1 MRTHDAG
8 PELIGREHP
17 AALLRAEISR
27 VTGSHGGLV
36 LVTGEAGI
44 GKTTLVT
51 SAAEQA
57 REQGALVLSGSCWH
71 SDAAPG
77 YWPWVQV
84 IRALRRGGEW
94 PAVEEAAGGRLSA
107 LLGDGARVDGADAF
121 EVYDAVT
128 TALVT
133 LSQTRP
139 VVVVLDDL
147 HWADGA
153 SLKLLEFAAQ
163 HTWFERLL
171 LIGTYRDV
179 EVEQGE
185 HPLRPLLTPLAAR
198 ATMITL
204 TGLDRAQVAALVT
217 RTIGHEPDDDV
228 VQEIHRRTGG
238 NPFFVEQTARLWRSG
253 GSVSAIPP
261 GVRDTLWRRLSLLP
275 APVVRLLTD
284 AAVLGREFHR
294 QVLAAVAAAPA
305 AHVDRLLA
313 QAAAARLVG
322 SQGGGVFSFAHDLVR
337 ETLYDSLD
345 EADLRARHAATVHAL
360 RDLPDAMPGELA
372 RHAYLAG
379 EAVDPALATDLLV
392 AAARQA
398 NQRLAREEAL
408 LHWRRAME
416 LAGSGDPRRLVRIG
430 LEFGRLL
437 HHGGESDE
445 SARVFDRA
453 VATVRAL
460 DDPELLARAALT
472 LFHTCGREESGRGG
486 AALLREAHHAL
497 VGAPPAGD
505 PPTPDRLAQDL
516 AVRISVLARKSDDDE
531 ALTFALWALH
541 DTIWGPGTAR
551 QRVEL
556 TEELRGL
563 ARRTGDVDMEHF
575 TSALHWVALLE
586 LGDPRF
592 PDQFRHYVA
601 MGRASDQPNIG
612 LSTSIDQSIIDTLTG
627 DFARAEALM
636 GEVMEVGGGH
646 GHTHFGYMLDHHRWA
661 MLLAQG
667 RLSELEEVHE
677 RLRASRHPCPGLLEA
692 LSDLRRGH
700 GDPALLRAMPE
711 PADDGVRPVWL
722 RFLAEAAGFSRDP
735 DLCAQAREALEP
747 HLGEWAV
754 SLYGWDISGPVV
766 LWMGVV
772 AAAEERWDEAIDC
785 FTSAVRAAELLRA
798 RPWSV
803 EARLRLGAALTARG
817 RPGDAETADRLLTEV
832 AAEAADLGIR
842 DMTDRLSRIR
852 QERPAAGGDRGT
864 GWREDPERGPRAGE
878 PWAATAG
885 PSGGSDAR
893 RSPTTDVSGRTNPPS
908 TTPPPEA
915 HEQWPTTSPGSVDG
929 GPTTMPEF
937 EDATRRPTVSPGGV
951 HRDSGGGRGGRRP
964 SPPNAPG
971 AAEPSDLGSS
981 ADRANGSPP
990 DVRGDEG
997 LAGSG
1002 GSGDRTFD
1010 AGRTGDPR
1018 PDVRGDDGVDGS
1030 AGRSGRISDTG
1041 RVGGARLS
1049 VSGEGSRG
1057 SEGSLVD
1064 RDRAPGNEF
1073 RREGSVWSL
1082 SFGGRTVHMPDAK
1095 GLRDLHTLLS
1105 RPGAEL
1111 PAVQL
1116 LAPEGGEVVVA
1127 ARRMGGDPVLDEEAK
1142 ARYHRHLTRLDEETE
1157 RALELGDDRRAAEL
1171 DRERAALLEELRA
1184 AAGLGGR
1191 ARRLGDE
1198 AERARKTVTARI
1210 RDVLRK
1216 LDALHP
1222 ELAAHL
1228 RDAVSTGTTCRYHP
1242 NPGITWRL

>member
-17 AALLRAEISR
+17 AELLRAEISR

-57 REQGALVLSGSCWH
+57 RGQGALVLSGSCWH

-84 IRALRRGGEW
+84 IRALRRSGEW
-94 PAVEEAAGGRLSA
+94 PAMEEAAGGSLSA
-107 LLGDGARVDGADAF
+107 LLGDGARAEAADAF

-133 LSQTRP
+133 LSQSRP

-147 HWADGA
+147 HWADSA

-185 HPLRPLLTPLAAR
+185 HPLGPLLSPLAAR
-198 ATMITL
+198 ATVITL

-217 RTIGHEPDDDV
+217 RTIGHQPDDDV

-253 GSVSAIPP
+253 GSVAAIPP
-261 GVRDTLWRRLSLLP
+261 GVRDTLWRRLSQLP
-275 APVVRLLTD
+275 APVVKLLTD

-294 QVLAAVAAAPA
+294 QALASVAAEPA

-322 SQGGGVFSFAHDLVR
+322 SQGGGVFAFAHDLVR

-345 EADLRARHAATVHAL
+345 EGELRARHAATVHAL
-360 RDLPDAMPGELA
+360 RDLPAAMPGELA

-379 EAVDPALATDLLV
+379 DDVDPDLATELLV
-392 AAARQA
+392 TAARQA
-398 NQRLAREEAL
+398 NQRLAREESL

-416 LAGSGDPRRLVRIG
+416 VAGAGDPRRLVKIA

-437 HHGGESDE
+437 HHAGESDE

-453 VATVRAL
+453 IAVVREL

-472 LFHTCGREESGRGG
+472 LFQTCGAEESGRGSV
-486 AALLREAHHAL
+486 ALLREAHRRL
-497 VGAPPAGD
+497 VGD
-505 PPTPDRLAQDL
+505 LPTVTPSPDRLAQDL
-516 AVRISVLARKSDDDE
+516 ALRVSVLARNSSDDE
-531 ALTFALWALH
+531 ALTFALWAVH

-563 ARRTGDVDMEHF
+563 ARRRGDIEMEHF

-592 PDQFRHYVA
+592 HDQFRLYVA
-601 MGRASDQPNIG
+601 MGRASDHLNIG

-627 DFARAEALM
+627 NFARAESLLR
-636 GEVMEVGGGH
+636 EVSELGSGH
-646 GHTHFGYMLDHHRWA
+646 GHTHFGYMLEHHRWA
-661 MLLAQG
+661 TLVAQG
-667 RLSELEEVHE
+667 RFSELEEVHE

-692 LSDLRRGH
+692 LSELRQGT
-700 GDPALLRAMPE
+700 GDPALLRTVPE
-711 PADDGVRPVWL
+711 PADDGVRPLWL
-722 RFLAEAAGFSRDP
+722 RFLAEAAAFTRDS

-747 HLGEWAV
+747 HLDVWAV
-754 SLYGWDISGPVV
+754 SLYGWDVSGPVI
-766 LWMGVV
+766 LWMGAVE
-772 AAAEERWDEAIDC
+772 AAEERWDEAIAS
-785 FTSAVRAAELLRA
+785 FTAAVRSADLLRA

-817 RPGDAETADRLLTEV
+817 EPGDAETGERLLAQV
-832 AAEAADLGIR
+832 AAEAADLGVR
-842 DMTDRLSRIR
+842 DVPDRLDRVR
-852 QERPAAGGDRGT
+852 QANATRASEQAIERDREGHDDRAADRKESGTAAGQPRGPSWNPPGAALPTSTPIPESSSPGGPPEGSPPAGTSSPAGPPPADTPWSSPSPTGSFATGPPAVDPADGSGSSWASGGSPTSGTGRPAATGGPSAHDTDGSSSSNRPAGSSGPSAHGTDGSSSSDRPAGSS
-864 GWREDPERGPRAGE
+864 GPSALGVE
-878 PWAATAG
+878 G
-885 PSGGSDAR
+885 PSGS
-893 RSPTTDVSGRTNPPS
+893 
-908 TTPPPEA
+908 
-915 HEQWPTTSPGSVDG
+915 
-929 GPTTMPEF
+929 
-937 EDATRRPTVSPGGV
+937 
-951 HRDSGGGRGGRRP
+951 GGRG
-964 SPPNAPG
+964 
-971 AAEPSDLGSS
+971 
-981 ADRANGSPP
+981 
-990 DVRGDEG
+990 
-997 LAGSG
+997 SG
-1002 GSGDRTFD
+1002 GN
-1010 AGRTGDPR
+1010 A
-1018 PDVRGDDGVDGS
+1018 
-1030 AGRSGRISDTG
+1030 
-1041 RVGGARLS
+1041 
-1049 VSGEGSRG
+1049 
-1057 SEGSLVD
+1057 
-1064 RDRAPGNEF
+1064 F
-1073 RREGSVWSL
+1073 RREGSVWAL
-1082 SFGGRTVHMPDAK
+1082 SFHGRTVHMPDAK

-1142 ARYHRHLTRLDEETE
+1142 ARYRSHLTRLDEETE

-1171 DRERAALLEELRA
+1171 DREREALLSELRL

-1216 LDALHP
+1216 LDSLHP
-1222 ELAAHL
+1222 ALAAHL
-1228 RDAVSTGTTCRYHP
+1228 RATVSTGATCRYDP
-1242 NPGITWRL
+1242 NPTTTWHL